1 MAEKRDYYEVLG
13 VNKDASDAE
22 IKAAY
27 RKLAKKYH
35 PDLHPDDKQAE
46 AAFKEVNEAYEV
58 LSDSTKRSNYD
69 QFGTADPSQGGFGGG
84 YGGAGFGGDGF
95 GFGDIFESFFGGDI
109 FGGGRSRNAPR
120 QGRSLEVD
128 LTITFE
134 EAAFG
139 TKKTITVPREENCP
153 DCKGTGA
160 KDGTAKETCPDCKG
174 SGTVY
179 RVQNTPLGRMQT
191 QSACPKCR
199 GTGTI
204 IKETCPKCAG
214 RGRVRRAARLSI
226 NVPAGI
232 DNGQKISLRGEGEP
246 GVNGGPAGD
255 LYVRI
260 VVRPHK
266 LFRREGYNV
275 HCDMPIPFAVAA
287 LGGEV
292 EVPTLDGKVKYTIP
306 EGTQTG
312 TAFRLRN
319 RGIQVLQGKSRGD
332 MIVHAHIEVPRG
344 LNQQQKDLLRA
355 FEDSLTGKEYK
366 EQKSF
371 IDKIKDLFNN

>member
-1 MAEKRDYYEVLG
+1 M
-13 VNKDASDAE
+13 
-22 IKAAY
+22 
-27 RKLAKKYH
+27 
-35 PDLHPDDKQAE
+35 
-46 AAFKEVNEAYEV
+46 
-58 LSDSTKRSNYD
+58 
-69 QFGTADPSQGGFGGG
+69 
-84 YGGAGFGGDGF
+84 
-95 GFGDIFESFFGGDI
+95 
-109 FGGGRSRNAPR
+109 
-120 QGRSLEVD
+120 
-128 LTITFE
+128 
-134 EAAFG
+134 
-139 TKKTITVPREENCP
+139 
-153 DCKGTGA
+153 
-160 KDGTAKETCPDCKG
+160 
-174 SGTVY
+174 
-179 RVQNTPLGRMQT
+179 
-191 QSACPKCR
+191 
-199 GTGTI
+199 
-204 IKETCPKCAG
+204 
-214 RGRVRRAARLSI
+214 RRAARISI

>member
-13 VNKDASDAE
+13 VSKDASDAD
-22 IKAAY
+22 IKSAY
-27 RKLAKKYH
+27 RKMAKKYH
-35 PDLHPDDKQAE
+35 PDLHPGDKEAE
-46 AAFKEVNEAYEV
+46 ANFKEVSEAYEV

-69 QFGTADPSQGGFGGG
+69 QYGTADPSQGGFGGG
-84 YGGAGFGGDGF
+84 YAGGFGGDGF
-95 GFGDIFESFFGGDI
+95 GFGDIFESFFGGDV
-109 FGGGRSRNAPR
+109 FGGGRTRNGPR

-139 TKKTITVPREENCP
+139 AKKEINVTREENCP
-153 DCKGTGA
+153 DCHGTGA
-160 KDGTAKETCPDCKG
+160 KDGTAKETCSECG
-174 SGTVY
+174 GRGTVY

-191 QSACPKCR
+191 QSACPKCG

-204 IKETCPKCAG
+204 IKDPCTKCSG
-214 RGRVRRAARLSI
+214 RGRIRRAAKISI

-260 VVRPHK
+260 IVRPHK
-266 LFRREGYNV
+266 IFRRDGYTV
-275 HCDMPIPFAVAA
+275 HIDMPIPYSVAT

-292 EVPTLDGKVKYTIP
+292 EVPTLDGKVKYNIP

-319 RGIQVLQGKSRGD
+319 KGIQVLQGRSRGD
-332 MIVHAHIEVPRG
+332 MIVHVNIEVPKG
-344 LNQQQKDLLRA
+344 LTQEQKDLLRA

-371 IDKIKDLFNN
+371 IDKIKDLFN

>member
-13 VNKDASDAE
+13 VAKDASDAD

-35 PDLHPDDKQAE
+35 PDLHPGDAE
-46 AAFKEVNEAYEV
+46 AESAFKEVNEAYEV

-69 QFGTADPSQGGFGGG
+69 QYGTADPSQGGFGGSG
-84 YGGAGFGGDGF
+84 YGGDGF

-109 FGGGRSRNAPR
+109 FGGGRTRNGPA

-139 TKKTITVPREENCP
+139 AKKDITVPREESCP

-160 KDGTAKETCPDCKG
+160 KDGTAKETCSDCG
-174 SGTVY
+174 GRGTVY
-179 RVQNTPLGRMQT
+179 RVQNTPLGQMRT

-199 GTGTI
+199 GTGSI
-204 IKETCPKCAG
+204 IKETCPKCSG
-214 RGRVRRAARLSI
+214 RGRIRRTARISI

-232 DNGQKISLRGEGEP
+232 DHGQKISLRGEGEP

-260 VVRPHK
+260 LVRPHK
-266 LFRREGYNV
+266 LFKREGYTV
-275 HCDMPIPFAVAA
+275 HCEMPIPFAVAA

-312 TAFRLRN
+312 ASFRLRN
-319 RGIQVLQGKSRGD
+319 RGIQVLQGRTRGD
-332 MIVHAHIEVPRG
+332 MIVHVHIEVPKG
-344 LNQQQKDLLRA
+344 LSQQQKDLLRS

-371 IDKIKDLFNN
+371 FEKIKDLFNN